1 METHTEEDRQ
11 TDLQR
16 NRQRQM
22 DGDKKRR
29 ETDIHTYRERSQTDR
44 VYVSRHTDARL
55 DTCTHR
61 RNNKERTKT

>member
-44 VYVSRHTDARL
+44 VYTFL
-55 DTCTHR
+55 DIQTHG
-61 RNNKERTKT
+61 